1 MSNPTHP
8 LGGPATSATVGAHL
22 DIPVEGAGRL
32 AVSVAVAAGL
42 EAVETFTIRGPHGTG
57 IPHHVLELDRGTRV
71 HVIDA
76 PVGQYRLG
84 ST

>member
-1 MSNPTHP
+1 MSDPTHA

-42 EAVETFTIRGPHGTG
+42 DAVETITISGPDGTG
-57 IPHHVLELDRGTRV
+57 IPHHVLELDLG
-71 HVIDA
+71 
-76 PVGQYRLG
+76 GQLDRI
-84 ST
+84 